1 MVGGGGLIS
10 VDLAAQL
17 ENNGGPTSGATL
29 ADLVV
34 QLQRI
39 ADALAPKDTAC
50 GEAQAD
56 AGPACAL
63 ADGHVGYHVT
73 ADGRR
78 WWLEA

>member
-17 ENNGGPTSGATL
+17 ENNSGPTSGATL

-39 ADALAPKDTAC
+39 ADALAPKDTTC
-50 GEAQAD
+50 GEIDGD
-56 AGPACAL
+56 APCVL
-63 ADGHVGYHVT
+63 DVDHIGYHVT
-73 ADGRR
+73 ADGRH